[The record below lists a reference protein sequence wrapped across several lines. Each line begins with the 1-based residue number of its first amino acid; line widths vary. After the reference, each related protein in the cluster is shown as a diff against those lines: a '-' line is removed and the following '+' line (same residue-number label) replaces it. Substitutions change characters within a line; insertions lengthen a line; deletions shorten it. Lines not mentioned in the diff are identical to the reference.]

1 MFKRSPNRALWLS
14 APGKLAAKKVS
25 PGATSERDNRKQQQK
40 VTIKSDNSVAL
51 EGGCR
56 KWPWH
61 MTIEGDY
68 RQDVRIIVTARDQSR
83 FCEGDLHMICYWHDS
98 PTISPLMREI
108 E

>member
-1 MFKRSPNRALWLS
+1 MFKRSPNWALWLS

-56 KWPWH
+56 KKW
-61 MTIEGDY
+61 
-68 RQDVRIIVTARDQSR
+68 
-83 FCEGDLHMICYWHDS
+83 L
-98 PTISPLMREI
+98 
-108 E
+108 

>member
-40 VTIKSDNSVAL
+40 VTIKSDNSLAL

-56 KWPWH
+56 KKW
-61 MTIEGDY
+61 
-68 RQDVRIIVTARDQSR
+68 
-83 FCEGDLHMICYWHDS
+83 L
-98 PTISPLMREI
+98 
-108 E
+108 